1 MNWNIRHEP
10 SCAVHGLTYYVVPI
24 VNTRPI
30 VNTNRQRCGGPLDV
44 RTPVSVPSTLARPK
58 ALAVV
63 LLYHVGLLMPCGSST
78 VIRLNGRHATPVS
91 QFSPGGKSTA
101 TTITYVHT
109 NLACYTAVGRQ
120 PHLVPKKHKREN
132 KTRKRHADRTRCTQT
147 AVPSNAGGLLLFA
160 RWVQTACRHPPGPG
174 GTQRHKT

>member
-1 MNWNIRHEP
+1 MLWIRVRSACRLRGLRVWIGYGARRGIRTCPLCVNWNIRHEP
-10 SCAVHGLTYYVVPI
+10 SCAVHGLTYVVPI

-101 TTITYVHT
+101 TTIYIRAHEPCM
-109 NLACYTAVGRQ
+109 L
-120 PHLVPKKHKREN
+120 H
-132 KTRKRHADRTRCTQT
+132 RCW
-147 AVPSNAGGLLLFA
+147 PSAA
-160 RWVQTACRHPPGPG
+160 SRP
-174 GTQRHKT
+174 